1 MEHCLCYG
9 REREAV
15 RPEFGECAPR
25 AHELTEI
32 FLRRLPEI
40 RRLLVRD
47 VQAAFD
53 GDPAA
58 TNLDEVILAYPGV
71 LAVSVYRIAHALY
84 DLGVPMM
91 ARIMT
96 EWAHSKTGCDIH
108 PGAKIGAA
116 FFIDHATGVVIGETT
131 EIGEGVK
138 LYQGVTLGALSFPR
152 DASGQI
158 IRGRKRHPTV
168 ESGATLYANA
178 TVLGGQTVVGAN
190 SVIGGSVFLTRS
202 VPPRSRVSLKE
213 PELRVAIAR
222 RCGRVRRDLFRHLA
236 IRRRVKSGPTRRARS
251 HHLAEH
257 RHQQQGD
264 DVDDLDQRID
274 RRTRRVL
281 VGVAHGV
288 AGHGGL
294 VRIGSLAA
302 EVALFDVFLGIVPG
316 AAAGGHRYGDE
327 QSGDDGPDEQAA
339 ERLHAGSGAHQPIH
353 DEYQHDRH
361 DDRQQR
367 RHDHLLD
374 RSLRQHVDGARIV
387 GLRRAFHDALDV
399 AELPPHLVDH
409 RAGGASHGFHRHGG
423 EHVGDQTADEQAR

>member
-1 MEHCLCYG
+1 MSTPTAVANPKSKSGALDELAGALLDSYLSDERARRISHRYLPSREAIVEILESVLDLMYPGYFGRRDLNDENLSAHIAHSVSVLGPKIEREMEHCLCYG
-9 REREAV
+9 REREAT
-15 RPEFGECAPR
+15 RPDVGDCAPR
-25 AHELTEI
+25 ARELTQV

-40 RRLLVRD
+40 RRLLLRD

-58 TNLDEVILAYPGV
+58 TNLDEVVLAYPGL

-152 DASGQI
+152 DATGQI

-168 ESGATLYANA
+168 ESGSTLYANA
-178 TVLGGQTVVGAN
+178 TVLGGQTVVGAD

-213 PELRVAIAR
+213 PELRV
-222 RCGRVRRDLFRHLA
+222 GTRD
-236 IRRRVKSGPTRRARS
+236 G
-251 HHLAEH
+251 
-257 RHQQQGD
+257 
-264 DVDDLDQRID
+264 
-274 RRTRRVL
+274 
-281 VGVAHGV
+281 
-288 AGHGGL
+288 
-294 VRIGSLAA
+294 AA
-302 EVALFDVFLGIVPG
+302 EPDAIYFDI
-316 AAAGGHRYGDE
+316 
-327 QSGDDGPDEQAA
+327 
-339 ERLHAGSGAHQPIH
+339 
-353 DEYQHDRH
+353 
-361 DDRQQR
+361 
-367 RHDHLLD
+367 
-374 RSLRQHVDGARIV
+374 
-387 GLRRAFHDALDV
+387 
-399 AELPPHLVDH
+399 
-409 RAGGASHGFHRHGG
+409 
-423 EHVGDQTADEQAR
+423 

>member
-1 MEHCLCYG
+1 MTALATPKSRATALERVSGELLESYLGDKRALRIARRYLPSREAIAEILEGVLDLMYPGYFGRLDLNSENLASYVAQAVAALAPKIEREMEHCLCYG
-9 REREAV
+9 RERDAA

-25 AHELTEI
+25 ARELTEV
-32 FLRRLPEI
+32 FLSRLPEI
-40 RRLLVRD
+40 RGLLVRD

-108 PGAKIGAA
+108 PGAKIGPA

-168 ESGATLYANA
+168 EKGATLYANA
-178 TVLGGQTVVGAN
+178 TVLGGQTIVGVD

-213 PELRVAIAR
+213 PELRVAS
-222 RCGRVRRDLFRHLA
+222 RD
-236 IRRRVKSGPTRRARS
+236 G
-251 HHLAEH
+251 
-257 RHQQQGD
+257 
-264 DVDDLDQRID
+264 
-274 RRTRRVL
+274 
-281 VGVAHGV
+281 
-288 AGHGGL
+288 
-294 VRIGSLAA
+294 AA
-302 EVALFDVFLGIVPG
+302 EPDAIYFDI
-316 AAAGGHRYGDE
+316 
-327 QSGDDGPDEQAA
+327 
-339 ERLHAGSGAHQPIH
+339 
-353 DEYQHDRH
+353 
-361 DDRQQR
+361 
-367 RHDHLLD
+367 
-374 RSLRQHVDGARIV
+374 
-387 GLRRAFHDALDV
+387 
-399 AELPPHLVDH
+399 
-409 RAGGASHGFHRHGG
+409 
-423 EHVGDQTADEQAR
+423 